1 MILLRSILYAV
12 WFYGSLAVV
21 GLSGMP
27 AAFVSRR
34 AAMTTIR
41 TWARAQVFGLR
52 WICGIRTEYRG
63 LDHLPQTGCILAIRH
78 QSTYD
83 TIAPF
88 LFTRD
93 PAFVLKRELL
103 DAPVFGV
110 FAKKGG
116 MIPIDL
122 DGGMKTMKAMLAAA
136 RREAD
141 AGREVL
147 IFPEGTRQPIEAPLD
162 LKPGVAGIYRAL
174 DAPCAPVALN
184 TGLCWPSSG
193 FLRRPGTVVFEVLPP
208 IEPGLSRDAFMT
220 RLAEALEPATQRL
233 LEEGRAN
240 QDRQRTP
247 VRS

>member
-1 MILLRSILYAV
+1 MTLLRSTLYAL
-12 WFYGSLAVV
+12 WFYGSLAVI

-27 AAFVSRR
+27 AAFLSRR

-41 TWARAQVFGLR
+41 VWARAQVFGLK
-52 WICGIRTEYRG
+52 WLCGVTTEYRG
-63 LDHLPQTGCILAIRH
+63 LERLPQTGCILALRH
-78 QSTYD
+78 QSTFD

-93 PAFVLKRELL
+93 PSFVLKRELL

-110 FAKKGG
+110 FARKGG
-116 MIPIDL
+116 MIPIDR
-122 DGGMKTMKAMLAAA
+122 DGGMKTMKTMLAAA
-136 RREAD
+136 RKEAD

-147 IFPEGTRQPIEAPLD
+147 IFPEGTRQSIDAPLD

-174 DAPCAPVALN
+174 DAPCIPVALN

-193 FLRRPGTVVFEVLPP
+193 FLRYPGHIVFEVLAP
-208 IEPGLSRDAFMT
+208 IEPGLSRDVFMT

-233 LEEGRAN
+233 LEEGRTAQN
-240 QDRQRTP
+240 
-247 VRS
+247 RSRR